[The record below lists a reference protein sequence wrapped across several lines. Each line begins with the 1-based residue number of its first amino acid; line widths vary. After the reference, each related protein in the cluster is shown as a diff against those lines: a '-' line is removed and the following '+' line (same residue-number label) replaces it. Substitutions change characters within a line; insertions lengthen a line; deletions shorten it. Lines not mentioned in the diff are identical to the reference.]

1 MLIKINLFEKIDL
14 KGYTFLEGFPGAG
27 LVGPMA
33 ISYIIEKLSLK
44 YIGYIESDRFPPL
57 IAIHGEKPLPAVR
70 LYAQEKTKVVTILA
84 EFAIPIDLTY
94 TIVDKIYDFIKEN
107 GISKIVSIGG
117 IPSQQ
122 QDIDQQSVF
131 VIASTEE
138 LKKEAVKAGLRAVG
152 EGVATGINAMLMLKT
167 ATDNVPDMSILIP
180 VDPNILDP
188 KYAEL
193 AILSLNKL
201 INLGVDI
208 KELDKEAKEVEAKI
222 KDVLK
227 KNREVQEAHRK
238 AVGGANT
245 DDSGPSM
252 YA

>member
-1 MLIKINLFEKIDL
+1 MIRINLLEKPDL

-33 ISYIIEKLSLK
+33 ISYIIEKLSMK
-44 YIGYIESDRFPPL
+44 YIGYLESDRFPPL
-57 IAIHGEKPLPAVR
+57 IAIHGEKPMPAVR
-70 LYAQEKTKVVTILA
+70 IYIHDKMKVVTILA

-94 TIVDKIYDFIKEN
+94 DVVDQINEFIVSN
-107 GISKIVSIGG
+107 GITKIVSIGG

-122 QDIDQQSVF
+122 TDIEQQSVF
-131 VIASTEE
+131 AIASGDA
-138 LKKEAVKAGLRAVG
+138 LKKDTLKAGLKPVA
-152 EGVATGINAMLMLKT
+152 EGVATGINAMLMLK
-167 ATDNVPDMSILIP
+167 AAVGGIQDVSILIP

-201 INLGVDI
+201 INLNVDI

-222 KDVLK
+222 KEVLK
-227 KNREVQEAHRK
+227 KNREIQEAHKK
-238 AVGGANT
+238 AVGGEDT
-245 DDSGPSM
+245 GPSM